1 MNPPPAISDAE
12 ARYDRIRRQTGL
24 WLAPLLFA
32 VLWMWPMP
40 DLTTQAHRLAAV
52 GALTVTLWITEAIPL
67 AAAALL
73 GPALAAL
80 LGVCSATAAFAPLS
94 HPVIYLFMGGFLL
107 AAALSRHGFDRRAAL
122 WLIARP
128 WIGGSPRRA
137 MIALAI
143 VGFTFSM
150 WISNTAT
157 TAMLLPVA
165 LGLHATI
172 ARALQRPPSELQTF
186 GGGMVLC
193 MAYASSLGGIATP
206 IGTAPNVIALS
217 LLEKQTH
224 ERIDFVGW
232 MQFGL
237 PTAAVLLV
245 IVLWVML
252 RRFPAP
258 TSHIDGLQDQV
269 HRELAELGP
278 MCHAERRTLA
288 VFGVA
293 LFGWLAPSLARL
305 ALGEAHLVSQ
315 WAKASLDEGVVAI
328 VAASLLFVIP
338 SGRRGPE
345 ATRLLRWEDAQ
356 ELDWGTLLLLGGG
369 LSLGGLAFET
379 GLAEA
384 IGRGFISLGG
394 DFALTGWGLVAT
406 STLLVLFLTE
416 VTSNTATTNMMLPV
430 IIGIAQATNQ
440 DPHPAVIATTF
451 AASCAFMLPVSTPPN
466 AIAYGS
472 RMLRIPD
479 MVRTGIRLDFWSYW
493 VLLAMAFG
501 LLPLL
506 GRGT

>member
-1 MNPPPAISDAE
+1 MLSRFGSPRPLPFPDREVDTLPNMNPPPAISDAE

-193 MAYASSLGGIATP
+193 MAYA
-206 IGTAPNVIALS
+206 
-217 LLEKQTH
+217 
-224 ERIDFVGW
+224 
-232 MQFGL
+232 
-237 PTAAVLLV
+237 
-245 IVLWVML
+245 
-252 RRFPAP
+252 
-258 TSHIDGLQDQV
+258 
-269 HRELAELGP
+269 
-278 MCHAERRTLA
+278 
-288 VFGVA
+288 
-293 LFGWLAPSLARL
+293 
-305 ALGEAHLVSQ
+305 
-315 WAKASLDEGVVAI
+315 
-328 VAASLLFVIP
+328 
-338 SGRRGPE
+338 
-345 ATRLLRWEDAQ
+345 
-356 ELDWGTLLLLGGG
+356 
-369 LSLGGLAFET
+369 
-379 GLAEA
+379 
-384 IGRGFISLGG
+384 
-394 DFALTGWGLVAT
+394 
-406 STLLVLFLTE
+406 
-416 VTSNTATTNMMLPV
+416 
-430 IIGIAQATNQ
+430 
-440 DPHPAVIATTF
+440 
-451 AASCAFMLPVSTPPN
+451 
-466 AIAYGS
+466 
-472 RMLRIPD
+472 
-479 MVRTGIRLDFWSYW
+479 
-493 VLLAMAFG
+493 
-501 LLPLL
+501 
-506 GRGT
+506 